1 MNIFHLLHDANT
13 QWVLA
18 GTLLLGMA
26 SGVLGSFAYLKKQSL
41 IGDAMAHAALPGIC
55 MAFIIYGQKSMIWF
69 FTGAAFTGL
78 LATYFIQ
85 AIVKNSRIKEDTSIA
100 LVLSVFFG
108 IGIVLLTYINQNGSG
123 NQSGL
128 DDYIF
133 GQAASLVGND
143 VKIITF
149 VAIILLAVTATFFKE
164 FKLLTFDP
172 QFAEGIGL
180 PTRFLNGML
189 MFLIVST
196 VMIGLQAVGVILMA
210 AMLITPALA
219 ARYWTERLDRM
230 VIIAGG
236 IGALSG
242 VIGTILSTASK
253 GLPTGP
259 LIIIAATLIFLFSMV
274 FAPKRGLM
282 VKMIKLTKMRKQTAR
297 ENIILSLFD
306 LMEEVILKQQTNQ
319 HSMGFSEEQI
329 RGIRPVSKKM
339 FDRIM
344 KQLLKENMI
353 VYDERLYYLTEQGKK
368 LAYQL
373 TLKNRLMEVY
383 KMYEMKFSHEEVE
396 KYENIFEL
404 PEPLLR
410 ELYKYLHQLGR
421 MPVQLSTVETSKNQ
435 MPRNNINGRRRASS
449 GYEL

>member
-1 MNIFHLLHDANT
+1 MDIFHLFSDANT

-55 MAFIIYGQKSMIWF
+55 MAFLIYGQKSMLWF

-85 AIVKNSRIKEDTSIA
+85 TIVKNSRIKEDTSIA

-149 VAIILLAVTATFFKE
+149 VAIVLLAVTAMFFKE

-180 PTRFLNGML
+180 PTRFLNGLL
-189 MFLIVST
+189 MVLIVST

-210 AMLITPALA
+210 AMLITPAIS
-219 ARYWTERLDRM
+219 ARYWTERLDRL

-242 VIGTILSTASK
+242 VIGTILSTSSK

-259 LIIIAATLIFLFSMV
+259 LIIVAATLIFLFSMI
-274 FAPKRGLM
+274 FAPRRGLI
-282 VKMIKLTKMRKQTAR
+282 VKLIKLSKMRMQTAR

-306 LMEEVILKQQTNQ
+306 LMEEEILRQTTQ
-319 HSMGFSEEQI
+319 HSMGFTEEQI
-329 RGIRPVSKKM
+329 REIRPVSIKM
-339 FDRIM
+339 FDRIT
-344 KQLLKENMI
+344 KQLIKENI
-353 VYDERLYYLTEQGKK
+353 VVYEGHKYYLTEQGKE

-383 KMYEMKFSHEEVE
+383 KMHEMTFSHEEVE
-396 KYENIFEL
+396 KQENIFAL
-404 PEPLLR
+404 PEPILR
-410 ELYKYLHQLGR
+410 ELYQYLHQLGR
-421 MPVQLSTVETSKNQ
+421 MPVRLSKIETNENK
-435 MPRNNINGRRRASS
+435 MPRNTINGQRRASS